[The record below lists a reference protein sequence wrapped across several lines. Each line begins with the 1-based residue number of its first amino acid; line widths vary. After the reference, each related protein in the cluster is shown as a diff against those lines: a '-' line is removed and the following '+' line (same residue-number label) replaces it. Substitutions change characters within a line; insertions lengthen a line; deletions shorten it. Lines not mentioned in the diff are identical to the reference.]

1 MRLLAGHNR
10 PSVGGQ
16 IVPGHGLGRFVASV
30 RAFVTGLTINPTYGP
45 APQVG
50 SVVTGVLGSLQGGE
64 VVVHR
69 WLLNGVAISGANSAT
84 YTPLAAQDNGWLRYS
99 PTVNSIPVNSPPYVI
114 RLAPPVAGSPDP
126 LSLTRQVGILTINLQ
141 ALFVGTDP
149 GSYASDVPWLT
160 VDGSN
165 GFLDLD
171 QLLDAPATITKTNSG
186 GSASVQLGVTISAPV
201 AAPFSVLQDGADVI
215 ISGVQDISHQSLSV
229 EQVGADIVITL
240 LEPVIMPIPKTAVI
254 YAAADV
260 ADNLPIAG
268 RLPIQSIALPDP
280 DGTTITLPGTT
291 LTAADFLFVLRESDQ
306 IEVDQDSLTVAPVA
320 PLVMS
325 TLLEGNSINMVEN
338 FAARTAASNF
348 AASFGTI
355 TGTTVTAFGD
365 AQSVGEAL
373 EEGDVVGYRVTAQHS
388 SGQTFVFDSNTTAVQ
403 YSTRGLVTAGNKI
416 KIDVNPLMPP
426 SRPVSVTVTDN
437 ADFNGTYNVT
447 AGDLLQARPFHFP
460 GTTRVSHEGT
470 VAQLTAGVLMS
481 GIAGLFSTST
491 DDVTITFQHL
501 RNGAPIAGATSR
513 TYALVEADRGAA
525 YSFRVTADDGM
536 NPATVV
542 TTAPINV
549 PAPVVASALAPQR
562 IFNPAVVTNNLD
574 VHTFASADLSAV
586 PAGTPLYI
594 AVTARDST
602 ADFSILSVTVGG
614 AAATLVS
621 VSDAISARIIAGFWK
636 IPRPAA
642 ATVDIVVTFS
652 EQVNTGVKATVFAV
666 PGASSEIAVRPV
678 HQSNTA
684 LPATL
689 DLNTQANGAIL
700 AAYVDEA
707 GGALTWTG
715 AGDVSTLQDG
725 SARNHST
732 AFAAITTGQTPR
744 PVSVASAINTQKAAT
759 AISII

>member
-1 MRLLAGHNR
+1 MRLLAGHNL

-50 SVVTGVLGSLQGGE
+50 SVVTGALGVLQGGE

-69 WLLNGVAISGANSAT
+69 WLLNGVAISGANLAT
-84 YTPLAAQDNGWLRYS
+84 YTPLAAQDNGSLRYS
-99 PTVNSIPVNSPPYVI
+99 PTVNGIPVNSPPYVI

-149 GSYASDVPWLT
+149 GAYASDVPWLT

-165 GFLDLD
+165 GFLDID
-171 QLLDAPATITKTNSG
+171 QLLEASATITKTNSG
-186 GSASVQLGVTISAPV
+186 GSASVQLGVTISAPA
-201 AAPFSVLQDGADVI
+201 AAPFSVLQDGSDVI
-215 ISGVQDISHQSLSV
+215 ISGVQDISHQAITV

-240 LEPVIMPIPKTAVI
+240 LEPVIMPLPKTAVI

-260 ADNLPIAG
+260 ANDLPIAG
-268 RLPIQSIALPDP
+268 RLPIQSLALPDP
-280 DGTTITLPGTT
+280 VGTTITLPGTT
-291 LTAADFLFVLRESDQ
+291 LTAADFLYLLGEGDQ
-306 IEVDQDSLTVAPVA
+306 IEVDQDSLTVVPVA

-325 TLLEGNSINMVEN
+325 VLLEGNSINMVEN
-338 FAARTAASNF
+338 FAARTAAANF

-373 EEGDVVGYRVTAQHS
+373 EEGNVVGYRVTAQHS
-388 SGQTFVFDSNTTAVQ
+388 SGQSFVFESNTTAVQ

-416 KIDVNPLMPP
+416 KIDVNPLMPVD
-426 SRPVSVTVTDN
+426 RNISVAITGTDL
-437 ADFNGTYNVT
+437 DGTYVIP
-447 AGDLLQARPFHFP
+447 AGSFLQLRPFHFP
-460 GTTRVSHEGT
+460 GTTRVSHAGT
-470 VAQLTAGVLMS
+470 VAQLTAGVLMT
-481 GIAGLFSTST
+481 GNPGLFSTST

-525 YSFRVTADDGM
+525 YSFRVTANDGV

-542 TTAPINV
+542 TTAPINI
-549 PAPVVASALAPQR
+549 PAAQAVLAPQR
-562 IFNPAVVTNNLD
+562 IFNPAVVTNN
-574 VHTFASADLSAV
+574 VGAHTFAAADLSAV
-586 PAGTPLYI
+586 PANTPLYI

-621 VSDAISARIIAGFWK
+621 VSDALSARIIAGFWK

-642 ATVDIVVTFS
+642 ATVDIVATFS
-652 EQVNTGVKATVFAV
+652 EPVNTGVKVTVFAV
-666 PGASSEIAVRPV
+666 PGASSELVVR
-678 HQSNTA
+678 TA
-684 LPATL
+684 LQNGPGL
-689 DLNTQANGAIL
+689 PVSIDLNTQANGALL

-715 AGDVSTLQDG
+715 AGNVSTLQDE

-732 AFAAITTGQTPR
+732 ASAAITTGQTPR
-744 PVSVASAINTQKAAT
+744 PVSVASAINTQKAAA